1 MSNILYYSKRC
12 QHSKSII
19 IHISQSPAKDHIQFV
34 CVDDLIKSG
43 NLPSFVKSVPL
54 IFKRDTNTLLKG
66 DAAMDWIRSFN
77 PPETS
82 GDINGFDSFG
92 SAYSGLS
99 EDGYEGAFSTDDS
112 YSFIDGASSNESNLS
127 QPSGASQSGQSSM
140 KSEKQNVMDSA
151 YDKMMKEREG
161 VGNPIART

>member
-19 IHISQSPAKDHIQFV
+19 IHISQSPAKDQIQFI

-66 DAAMDWIRSFN
+66 DAAMDWVRSFN

-112 YSFIDGASSNESNLS
+112 YSFIDGAASNESNLS
-127 QPSGASQSGQSSM
+127 QPSGQSSSM

-161 VGNPIART
+161 IGNPIART

>member
-19 IHISQSPAKDHIQFV
+19 IHISQSPAKDQIQFV

-43 NLPSFVKSVPL
+43 TLPSFVKSVPL

-66 DAAMDWIRSFN
+66 DSAIDWIRSFN

-112 YSFIDGASSNESNLS
+112 YSFIDGSNTSNESNLS
-127 QPSGASQSGQSSM
+127 QSSRCWCIFFRKGQRGCSL
-140 KSEKQNVMDSA
+140 
-151 YDKMMKEREG
+151 ERRCALSRNYVFGLCYE
-161 VGNPIART
+161 